1 MSERAVAIAETLVA
15 LTDPDVAG
23 PEQVLAALAGGCEK
37 VFGAT
42 AARMVLT
49 DQHGRVQVVVSST
62 DDTGGLES
70 SEVRA
75 GEGLCFD
82 ALRTGERV
90 GPVGL
95 NQDAQR
101 RWSRF
106 VRDAAGAA
114 GYRWV
119 AAFPMRRSGETIGA
133 VCVLLAHQRPV
144 PSADLRVVQA
154 MVDAATVSIVHQR
167 SMRRAA
173 EAVNQLQ
180 GALDSRVAIE
190 QAKGML
196 AERTRL
202 DLEEAFELLRRYA
215 RDHNE
220 TVSAVAA
227 AVVRGELSSDQLVAW
242 RGGSDSASHR
252 SPGASA
258 TRQHEEPEDPTRP
271 SRHL

>member
-1 MSERAVAIAETLVA
+1 MSERAVAIAEMLVA

-23 PEQVLAALAGGCEK
+23 PEQVLAALAGGCEE

-62 DDTGGLES
+62 DDTGGLEL

-90 GPVGL
+90 GPVDL
-95 NQDAQR
+95 NEDAPR
-101 RWSRF
+101 RWPRF
-106 VRDAAGAA
+106 VRDTADTA
-114 GYRWV
+114 GYRWM
-119 AAFPMRRSGETIGA
+119 AAFPMRRRGETIGA

-154 MVDAATVSIVHQR
+154 MVDAVTVSIVYQR
-167 SMRRAA
+167 SMRRTA
-173 EAVNQLQ
+173 EVVNQLQ
-180 GALDSRVAIE
+180 GALDSRVVIE

-196 AERTRL
+196 AERMDL
-202 DLEEAFELLRRYA
+202 DLEEAFDLMRGYA
-215 RDHNE
+215 RHHNE
-220 TVSAVAA
+220 TVGAVAA
-227 AVVRGELSSDQLVAW
+227 AVVRGELSGDQLVAW
-242 RGGSDSASHR
+242 RRGSHSGSDR
-252 SPGASA
+252 TPGASGA
-258 TRQHEEPEDPTRP
+258 RRQQEPKDPTR
-271 SRHL
+271 SDSQL